1 MWASVCLP
9 ALASNK
15 IRGKQVHRDQP
26 FISLGILGEGII
38 RAGSRP
44 GWSELA
50 ARPRSWTQAAPSK
63 QPWPQAPPPP
73 SIPPA
78 CSASPGCPSQYRGQG
93 CGSESGCL
101 SNDHPAPY
109 KGP

>member
-73 SIPPA
+73 IHTSRLLCEPWV
-78 CSASPGCPSQYRGQG
+78 SLTVS
-93 CGSESGCL
+93 GSGL
-101 SNDHPAPY
+101 RL
-109 KGP
+109 

>member
-9 ALASNK
+9 APASNK

-63 QPWPQAPPPP
+63 QPWPQAPPHPYL
-73 SIPPA
+73 PPA
-78 CSASPGCPSQYRGQG
+78 LRALGVPHSIGVRAAALSLAA
-93 CGSESGCL
+93 CL
-101 SNDHPAPY
+101 MTILHPTRDRE
-109 KGP
+109 